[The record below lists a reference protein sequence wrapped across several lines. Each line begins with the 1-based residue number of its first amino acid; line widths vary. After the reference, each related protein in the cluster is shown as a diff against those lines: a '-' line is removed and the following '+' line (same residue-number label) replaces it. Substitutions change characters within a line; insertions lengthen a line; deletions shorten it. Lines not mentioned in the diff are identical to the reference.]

1 VFLRPY
7 HLCHLET
14 TRAIALAA
22 MYDKAVINLRAGR
35 VTDTYA
41 YAQKDLVAGD
51 VVSHAIGSN
60 EVYGQIDET
69 AKADAANHVPQGILD
84 IEGQPER
91 PVMKRAVAK
100 DQPILMDDVDIPSNR
115 MTDLWEQQKPLVGL
129 G

>member
-1 VFLRPY
+1 MPLQKPHPPIWIPGVASTESVVWAAKHKYPY
-7 HLCHLET
+7 V
-14 TRAIALAA
+14 ALAPP
-22 MYDKAVINLRAGR
+22 V
-35 VTDTYA
+35 
-41 YAQKDLVAGD
+41 DLLKG
-51 VVSHAIGSN
+51 IY
-60 EVYGQIDET
+60 ELYDET